1 MKYFQ
6 TAFRDF
12 RNEMG
17 LEPKCVPRLS
27 LGSLLGTRWSAIGQ
41 VFPLFLVIVPEVFA
55 KVNSAQV
62 PSRFKVANEYRNVI
76 LPSKHRQRSLHSSKL
91 FKM

>member
-12 RNEMG
+12 RNEMR
-17 LEPKCVPRLS
+17 LEAKCFPQLFV
-27 LGSLLGTRWSAIGQ
+27 GSLFGTRRSAIGQ
-41 VFPLFLVIVPEVFA
+41 VLSLSLVTVPGVFA
-55 KVNSAQV
+55 KVNSAQI
-62 PSRFKVANEYRNVI
+62 PSRFKWRMNIAKVI
-76 LPSKHRQRSLHSSKL
+76 LPSKHRQRSFHSSKL

>member
-12 RNEMG
+12 RKEMG
-17 LEPKCVPRLS
+17 LEPKCFPQLFV
-27 LGSLLGTRWSAIGQ
+27 GSLFGTRRSAIGQ
-41 VFPLFLVIVPEVFA
+41 VLSLSLVTVPEVFA
-55 KVNSAQV
+55 KVNSALV
-62 PSRFKVANEYRNVI
+62 PSCFKVANEYCNVI
-76 LPSKHRQRSLHSSKL
+76 LPSKHRQRSFHSSKL

>member
-12 RNEMG
+12 RKEMG

-27 LGSLLGTRWSAIGQ
+27 LGSLGTRRSAIGQ
-41 VFPLFLVIVPEVFA
+41 VFPLSLVIVPEVFA

-62 PSRFKVANEYRNVI
+62 PSRFKVANEYCNVI
-76 LPSKHRQRSLHSSKL
+76 LPSKHRQRSFHSSKL

>member
-1 MKYFQ
+1 MVKYFQ

-17 LEPKCVPRLS
+17 LEPKCFPQLFV
-27 LGSLLGTRWSAIGQ
+27 GSLFGTRRSAIGQ
-41 VFPLFLVIVPEVFA
+41 FFFFA
-55 KVNSAQV
+55 KANSAQV

-76 LPSKHRQRSLHSSKL
+76 LPSKHRQRSFHSSKL

>member
-12 RNEMG
+12 RNEMR
-17 LEPKCVPRLS
+17 LEAKCFPQLFV
-27 LGSLLGTRWSAIGQ
+27 GSLFGTRRSAIGQ
-41 VFPLFLVIVPEVFA
+41 VLSLSLVTVPEVFA
-55 KVNSAQV
+55 KANSAQV
-62 PSRFKVANEYRNVI
+62 PSRFKVANKYRNVI
-76 LPSKHRQRSLHSSKL
+76 LPSKHRQRSFHSSKL